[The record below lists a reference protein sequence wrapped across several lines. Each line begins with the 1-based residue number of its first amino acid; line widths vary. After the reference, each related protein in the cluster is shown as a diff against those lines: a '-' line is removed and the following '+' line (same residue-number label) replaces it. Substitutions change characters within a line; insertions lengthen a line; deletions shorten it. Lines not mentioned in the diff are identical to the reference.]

1 MGAAHRSYE
10 NNDSITDQIN
20 EQHNIN
26 NMDYNERIQN
36 VTVLGAAG
44 KMGSGI
50 LLLMALEMADR
61 KLMPENKNRNFVLNA
76 MDVTSE
82 ALSGLMKYIRSQVL
96 KAAEKK
102 MVALRKMYHER
113 RDLID
118 NSEII
123 DEYINDV
130 MNIVRP
136 GTRIEAA
143 YESTLVF
150 EAVSENAALKA
161 KLFSQIDQN
170 NPNKPWFFTNTS
182 SVPISSLNEKSG
194 IEGRVLGFHFYNP
207 PAVQKLVE
215 LITIKENPS
224 GMREFAMEL
233 AKNLRK
239 IIVPSNDIAGFV
251 GNGHFMRDSLFSI
264 KQAEKLASEMP
275 LHEAIYTVNKV
286 SQDFLMRP
294 MGIFQLIDYVG
305 VDVVR
310 FIMNVMDP
318 YMSNENL
325 HSDLLDKLFDL
336 GIKGGQYADGS
347 QKDGI
352 LKYEKGRPVSV
363 YSLEKKEYVPFDA
376 FAANRDA
383 WLGEIPKEVIPWKA
397 IIKLADRDSA
407 AMAAFSRLKAMN
419 TRGAELAIAHARRS
433 KEIGLQLVNSGVAH
447 SAQDVNTVL
456 ATGFFHAYGP
466 VNEFVN

>member
-1 MGAAHRSYE
+1 MEY
-10 NNDSITDQIN
+10 ND
-20 EQHNIN
+20 
-26 NMDYNERIQN
+26 RIQN

-50 LLLMALEMADR
+50 LLLMAIEMADQ
-61 KLMPENKNRNFVLNA
+61 KLKPENKEKPFVLNA
-76 MDVTSE
+76 MDVTSG
-82 ALSGLMKYIRSQVL
+82 ALPGLMKYIRAQVL

-102 MVALRKMYHER
+102 VVALRKIYADR
-113 RDLID
+113 KDLIE
-118 NSEII
+118 NAEII
-123 DEYINDV
+123 NEYIEDV
-130 MNIVRP
+130 MSIIRP
-136 GTRIEAA
+136 GTRIEVA

-170 NPNKPWFFTNTS
+170 NQLKPWYFTNTS
-182 SVPISSLNEKSG
+182 SVPIEGLNEKSG

-215 LITIKENPS
+215 LITIKENPV
-224 GMREFAMEL
+224 GMREFAVEL

-251 GNGHFMRDSLFSI
+251 GNGHFMRDALYSI
-264 KQAEKLASEMP
+264 QKAEALSAEMP
-275 LHEAIYTVNKV
+275 IYEAVYAVNKV

-310 FIMNVMDP
+310 FIMNVMNP
-318 YMSNENL
+318 YMKNEDL
-325 HSDLLDKLFDL
+325 HSDMLDKLFDL
-336 GIKGGQYADGS
+336 GVKGGQFADGS

-352 LKYEKGRPVSV
+352 LKYEKGRPVAV
-363 YSLEKKEYVPFDA
+363 YSLERKDYVA
-376 FAANRDA
+376 FASFAGKIDE
-383 WLGEIPKEVIPWKA
+383 WLGEMPKEVMPWKN
-397 IIKLADRDSA
+397 IIKLADRDA
-407 AMAAFSRLKAMN
+407 AAKEAFAQLKNMK
-419 TRGAELAIAHARRS
+419 TKGAELALAHARRS
-433 KEIGLQLVNSGVAH
+433 REIGEQLVNTGVAA

-466 VNEFVN
+466 VNDFVN